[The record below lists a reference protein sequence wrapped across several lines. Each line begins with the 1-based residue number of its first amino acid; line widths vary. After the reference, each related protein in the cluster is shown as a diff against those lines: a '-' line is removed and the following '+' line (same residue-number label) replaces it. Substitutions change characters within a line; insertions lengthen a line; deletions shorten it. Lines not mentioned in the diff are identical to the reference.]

1 MYYFYESSHDRISRI
16 VSVFVLQFSSR
27 LTCPWLWPGP
37 LNSVFMFGSTSTTLP
52 LYLPK
57 KHAHSFALCRLIL
70 RIAGRLA
77 AATSLKWGAVAS
89 RSAPDCQVSLI
100 LKAEE
105 EVNRKR
111 GECGM
116 RKRAEESKEPALHL
130 WLCQGFSKWRAVSPV
145 SHFKCFDK
153 WVLATIAVHFFA

>member
-1 MYYFYESSHDRISRI
+1 MYYFYESSPDRISRI
-16 VSVFVLQFSSR
+16 VSVFVLPRVQFSSHP
-27 LTCPWLWPGP
+27 TYSWLWPGP
-37 LNSVFMFGSTSTTLP
+37 LNSVFMFCSTSTTLP

-57 KHAHSFALCRLIL
+57 KQEYSSFALCRLIL

-77 AATSLKWGAVAS
+77 AATWLKWGAVAS

-100 LKAEE
+100 PKAEG

-111 GECGM
+111 RECGR

-130 WLCQGFSKWRAVSPV
+130 WLCQRFLNWRVVSPA
-145 SHFKCFDK
+145 SRFKCFD
-153 WVLATIAVHFFA
+153 